1 MGATDPIPIG
11 CTAIKPVERH
21 GLEAIK
27 WFLYDKETAITSA
40 ALNPVTSQPHTVDIF
55 LIVVRGQKYEGRT
68 SWQWHYAFKYAPA
81 AEVTTACRTRAPS
94 WAAPPCRGC

>member
-27 WFLYDKETAITSA
+27 WFLYDKETVITSA
-40 ALNPVTSQPHTVDIF
+40 ALKSVFSQPHTVDIF
-55 LIVVRGQKYEGRT
+55 LIVRGQKYDGRN
-68 SWQWHYAFKYAPA
+68 SWKWYYYLQIS
-81 AEVTTACRTRAPS
+81 TRS
-94 WAAPPCRGC
+94 

>member
-27 WFLYDKETAITSA
+27 WFLYDKETVITSA
-40 ALNPVTSQPHTVDIF
+40 ALNSVTSHPHNLT
-55 LIVVRGQKYEGRT
+55 L
-68 SWQWHYAFKYAPA
+68 
-81 AEVTTACRTRAPS
+81 
-94 WAAPPCRGC
+94 

>member
-27 WFLYDKETAITSA
+27 WFLYDKETVITSA
-40 ALNPVTSQPHTVDIF
+40 ALNSVTSQPHTVDIF
-55 LIVVRGQKYEGRT
+55 LIVRGQKYEGRKLVAVALCLQI
-68 SWQWHYAFKYAPA
+68 S
-81 AEVTTACRTRAPS
+81 TRS
-94 WAAPPCRGC
+94 